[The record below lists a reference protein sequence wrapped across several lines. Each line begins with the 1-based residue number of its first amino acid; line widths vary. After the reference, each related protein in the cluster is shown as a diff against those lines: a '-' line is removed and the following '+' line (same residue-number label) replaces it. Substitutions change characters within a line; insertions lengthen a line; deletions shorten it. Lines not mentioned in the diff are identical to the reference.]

1 VLADLG
7 DRPSAQAHFRRGF
20 REHAVSTLPYR
31 GTGAPVRL
39 LQLISSGGGNIPTAS
54 FLDDGIYL
62 TSVVVADHLDPRA
75 PLPPHQLI
83 FNAIGDAD
91 LCRPALE
98 AAIRL
103 IARSKAPVINDPQA
117 VMQTGRIDNA
127 RRLGAIAGVVTART
141 AAFSREILAS
151 VDGAGS
157 LAGGGF
163 AFPLL
168 LRSPGYHTGRN
179 FVLVETAAD
188 LNAAVA
194 GLPGEELLAIEY
206 LDARGKDGNARKYR
220 VMMID
225 GAIYPLHLAISRN
238 WKVHYFTADM
248 ADQPGH
254 RSEEARFLEDMPS
267 ALGETAMAAL
277 QRIKEA
283 LGLDYAGVDF
293 AIGAD
298 GKLLLFEANATM
310 VIAPPGQD
318 ERWAYRRAAIGKVLD
333 AVTAM
338 ITARSAA
345 PKRREQSGS

>member
-1 VLADLG
+1 
-7 DRPSAQAHFRRGF
+7 
-20 REHAVSTLPYR
+20 
-31 GTGAPVRL
+31 
-39 LQLISSGGGNIPTAS
+39 
-54 FLDDGIYL
+54 
-62 TSVVVADHLDPRA
+62 
-75 PLPPHQLI
+75 
-83 FNAIGDAD
+83 
-91 LCRPALE
+91 
-98 AAIRL
+98 
-103 IARSKAPVINDPQA
+103 
-117 VMQTGRIDNA
+117 
-127 RRLGAIAGVVTART
+127 
-141 AAFSREILAS
+141 
-151 VDGAGS
+151 
-157 LAGGGF
+157 
-163 AFPLL
+163 
-168 LRSPGYHTGRN
+168 
-179 FVLVETAAD
+179 
-188 LNAAVA
+188 
-194 GLPGEELLAIEY
+194 
-206 LDARGKDGNARKYR
+206 
-220 VMMID
+220 MID

-345 PKRREQSGS
+345 PKQRERSGG